1 MTNNNKEDLLVRLCK
16 RQAVSDFISNEN
28 FSEVDYD
35 KILKLEPDEDGDY
48 IGDYS
53 FLGTLCFI

>member
-35 KILKLEPDEDGDY
+35 KILKLEPDEDGL
-48 IGDYS
+48 IGVTS
-53 FLGTLCFI
+53 HQNISR